1 MSENGYAI
9 ELSGVSKEYPGINA
23 LNNINL
29 KVKNGTI
36 HGFLG
41 PNGAGKSTTMNII
54 AGLIPPSAGKV
65 FVLGEDSL
73 AKPDLSKKEIGILPE
88 HPPLY
93 LNMRV
98 RDYLEF
104 SQKIHGK
111 EGSSAKE
118 KLQEIIEKVG
128 LSEVEQRL
136 IGNLS
141 KGFRQRVGMAGAL
154 VYDAKIIILDEPMVG
169 LDPGAIAQIRELIVS
184 LKKDHTILLSTHQLY
199 EAAKICDEITIIQNG
214 EIKRAG
220 TIEHLRD
227 EIAGVKRFEAIIE
240 NSDEKLIQ
248 ELTAIEGVSCSS
260 LEQGKLQIDI
270 KSKSDQRGQVTKCIT
285 AHSDLLEF
293 FEHQIDLEE
302 IFKEVV
308 KRDV

>member
-1 MSENGYAI
+1 MSEVIYTI
-9 ELSGVSKEYPGINA
+9 ELNEVSKEYPGIRA
-23 LNNINL
+23 LNKIDL
-29 KVKNGTI
+29 KVKKGTI

-41 PNGAGKSTTMNII
+41 PNGAGKSTAMNII

-65 FVLGEDSL
+65 FVLGEDSIL
-73 AKPDLSKKEIGILPE
+73 KPDLSKKEIGILPE

-93 LNMRV
+93 LNMKV

-111 EGSSAKE
+111 SCDKE
-118 KLQEIIEKVG
+118 KLEEIITKVG
-128 LSEVEQRL
+128 LNDVEQRL

-169 LDPGAIAQIRELIVS
+169 LDPGAIAQIRDLIVS

-220 TIEHLRD
+220 TIDQLRD
-227 EIAGVKRFEAIIE
+227 EIAGVKRFEAIVE
-240 NSDEKLIQ
+240 NSDEDLIKV
-248 ELTAIEGVSCSS
+248 LNNIDGVSCIKLNS
-260 LEQGKLQIDI
+260 GTLQIDI
-270 KSKSDQRGQVTKCIT
+270 KSKTDMRAQVTKAMT
-285 AHSDLLEF
+285 HHGDLLQF

-308 KRDV
+308 KREL

>member
-1 MSENGYAI
+1 MSDESYAI
-9 ELSGVSKEYPGINA
+9 ELREVSKEYPGIHA
-23 LNNINL
+23 LNKINL
-29 KVKNGTI
+29 KVKKGTI

-41 PNGAGKSTTMNII
+41 PNGAGKSTAMNII
-54 AGLIPPSAGKV
+54 AGLIPPSTGKV

-73 AKPDLSKKEIGILPE
+73 LKPNLSKKEIGILPE

-93 LNMRV
+93 LNMKV

-104 SQKIHGK
+104 SQKIHGCTQ
-111 EGSSAKE
+111 GKE
-118 KLQEIIEKVG
+118 KLEEIISKVG
-128 LSEVEQRL
+128 LNEVEQRL

-141 KGFRQRVGMAGAL
+141 KGYRQRVGMAGAL

-169 LDPGAIAQIRELIVS
+169 LDPVAIAQIRDLIIS

-220 TIEHLRD
+220 TIDELRE
-227 EIAGVKRFEAIIE
+227 EIAGVKRFEAIVKD
-240 NSDEKLIQ
+240 SDENLTKVLNAMDGVNCIKLNSG
-248 ELTAIEGVSCSS
+248 T
-260 LEQGKLQIDI
+260 LQIDI
-270 KSKSDQRGQVTKCIT
+270 KSTLDMRGKVTKAMT
-285 AHSDLLEF
+285 DHGDLLQF